1 MGALNKPHIS
11 IGKDAFDH
19 CQNIESVIIPNSVNT
34 IGNSAF
40 GSCVNL
46 TSVTIPN
53 SVTTVE
59 PGAFY
64 SCLNLA
70 TVYIPASVTKIDA
83 FEMCT
88 SLTEINVDN
97 DNTEYTSE
105 DGVLF
110 SKDKKTLVSYPVG
123 KTGESYSI
131 PSTVTK
137 IEESAFAYG
146 RLKTINIPESV
157 TSIGEDA
164 FMYSNTLQSVTIP
177 NSVATLGE
185 DAFMYCSALT
195 SVILSESITNIYRY
209 TFRGCSQLNF
219 NVFDNACYLGTNDN
233 PYYALIKVS
242 STDIT
247 SCESNSN
254 CKIISDCV
262 FLECHSLTS
271 LSIPESVTN
280 VCDNTFWGCENLQC
294 NEYDNGLYWGN
305 NENPF
310 VIFVKAKSTDI
321 TSCEINSGCNIIAK
335 EAFANCEE
343 LTSIT
348 IPDGVTCIC
357 KDAFIDCKG
366 LTTTIN
372 IPNGVTRIAEGTF
385 RNCNNL
391 KSIII
396 SNDIISIGK
405 YAFMGCSNIKIFCE
419 AESKPDEWADNWN
432 PNNRPVVW
440 GHDTNV
446 EVFFLNVS
454 SQNTKYGT
462 VEGSCAVPD
471 GSTTT
476 IVAKPAMGFSFS
488 KWSNGSTNATETI
501 TVTSDTTLVAEFVQ
515 TGFSIGCFVFT
526 SDTTVKMQSSNDYK
540 KWTEIVIP
548 DTIVYS
554 GKKYAVTSIGSRAF
568 EYCSNIT
575 TITIGNTVKD
585 IGDGAFVGCTNLTSI
600 TLPNGITKIGGS
612 LFSRCSSL
620 TSINIPDGVTDI
632 GNYAFSE
639 CNSLASINIPNKVT
653 NIGERAF
660 YQCTNLASITI
671 TESVT
676 NISDYAFLYCQ
687 ALKSLTIPN
696 SVTNIGKSAFFGC
709 SSLESINIP
718 NGITCIKDGT
728 FGNCSALTS
737 ITIPETVTSI
747 GYTAFEKC
755 VGLTSVTI
763 PNGVTSIDG
772 FAFNGCSGLKSV
784 TIGSSVKSIGSDAF
798 QGCNNL
804 TKAEFSSIESLCGIN
819 FTDVFSNPLLFSKHL
834 YINDKEVTTV
844 EIPNSVTS
852 IGNYTFNYCESLT
865 SVSIPNSVTSIGVRA
880 FDSCSGLTEITIPNS
895 VTSIGEKAFSWCTN
909 LKSVTIG
916 NSVTNIGKSAF
927 YNCKNVSVVIIPNSV
942 TKMDSYVFGDC
953 NKLAIYC
960 GAESKPEEWNEDWNS
975 SNRPVVWGFDTNL
988 SVFVVTLTVNNS
1000 GYGEVAG
1007 GGYVTDGSATI
1018 VASPYNGYRFVKWN
1032 NGLQTSTAT
1041 ITVTSD
1047 TTIMAEFANGE
1058 FSRNGLEYIVTGDST
1073 IELKAP
1079 FYYYGYR
1086 DLTMVRIPDTIMVDE
1101 RTYWVTSIGS
1111 GAFENSSN
1119 LQWIVI
1125 PKSVTSI
1132 GSALFPNS
1140 NKLTIFCEAES
1151 KPDGWSYNWNSNN
1164 RPVKWGFDTNSEI
1177 FNLTLTSNNKN
1188 YGSVKG
1194 GGLVEEG
1201 QNVITAT
1208 PADGYRF
1215 VRWSNGST
1223 NATETIT
1230 VTSDTSLV
1238 AEFAKIK
1245 YYDVTVKAD
1254 NSAHGTV
1261 AGGGNFAEGS
1271 EVTITAKPEAD
1282 YKFVRWSNGQ
1292 TNDTITI
1299 TVNSNISLV
1308 AEFAEKDLHYEITS
1322 DSTVAVVKSDEYIW
1336 RTKITIPETVEIDGK
1351 TYTVTAI
1358 GSLAFEKCNYLKTV
1372 EIPNTVTSIYT
1383 RAFQQCSNLESV
1395 TLSDH
1400 LTKIGQLTFAQCS
1413 TLTNIIIPISV
1424 DTVDARAFFQC
1435 SKITVYCE
1443 APSKPDG
1450 WNSLWDSFCH
1460 AVVWGYGAGPQN
1472 LQYEITSSSTVKVVR
1487 ASVYEMLT
1495 EIEIPET
1502 VEIDGTTYTVTAIDD
1517 AAFSYCNKL
1526 KSVVIPNTVTD
1537 IGNQA
1542 FSDCGNLTSV
1552 TLPNSITS
1560 IGRETFAN
1568 SGLTSIEI
1576 PRGVTSIG
1584 RYAFSKCHLTSVA
1597 IPTTATTIEYEAF
1610 GECADLQTVI
1620 IPNSVTSIAEYA
1632 FINCN
1637 NLTIYCEADTA
1648 PETWAYDWNFSQ
1660 CSVVWGYSI
1669 RKEWTV
1675 TLSAN
1680 NSSYGSVSGGG
1691 TVKDGATTTITAT
1704 PKEDYRFVKWSN
1716 GLTNATETITV
1727 TSDTTLVAEFAEDKM
1742 WTVTLLANIEQGT
1755 VGRISGSNLDGS
1767 IYTVFASP
1775 KTGYKFVKWSNGLT
1789 TDTISITLTSD
1800 TTLTAEFA
1808 EKVYAGTC
1816 GDDARWSYS
1825 VVSKTLTISGTGSID
1840 RYKTV
1845 DLFSTEVNRPWQEI
1859 AYQIETV
1866 VIGEGITNLGS
1877 HAFSYCNN
1885 LEEVNIS
1892 STCDSYGSMSFAN
1905 CPNLKKMVVAANS
1918 VYQANEYC
1926 FSNYETC
1933 TVCVPAGRVDYYKK
1947 DIIFGMFSNII
1958 GGYTVTIDD
1967 EIKNGTVE
1975 VESYIVPEGGTVTV
1989 TPIPDE
1995 GYSIAKII
2003 DVKFED
2009 ENGYYSYSVNTNGHE
2024 YWIEGV
2030 ISNIVVKVNFS
2041 REGDSESGFTY
2052 KIISGNNIEITG
2064 YKGTGGFVE
2073 IPSTVTDN
2081 GVEYTVTRIGESA
2094 FYNNVDIESITI
2106 PSTVTSIGSGAFAY
2120 LYLTSLTIPNSV
2132 TEIGEGAFYTIKN
2145 IVYKGNATGSPWE
2158 ALTVNGYIDGNCIFA
2173 DAEKTHLTA
2182 YITSRDSMETTINI
2196 PESVITIGENA
2207 FTNVWA
2213 KKIDGAY
2220 YWGNEENPY
2229 LILWHVGDYSIDSVI
2244 TSYEIK
2250 DGCKYIYYT
2259 AFANMEN
2266 LESVTIPNSVVSIGK
2281 LAFFGCDNLKSV
2293 NIPDGVVAIGEGAF
2307 SNCYG
2312 LSSITIPKSVTTID
2326 KYAFGDCDNLTIT
2339 CEVSSKPEGWDNEW
2353 NSPSSTVNW
2362 AEIDVAI
2369 TESAANAVNIYAY
2382 GNKIVVENATEEIR
2396 VYNAMG
2402 ALVGRTETTTITVNT
2417 SGVYIVKT
2425 GATVKRVVV
2434 N

>member
-1 MGALNKPHIS
+1 MKRFFTLLFAAMLAGQAWAYDFQSGDLYYNITSDSTVEVTYSYGGYGNYPTLTTVSIPEKVIYNEIEYSVTKIGDYALRNSTLLESVTISSSIANISWTAFEDCRTLREIIVDGENPAFASENGVLYNKNKTTLVRCPLAQKGSFTIPNSVTKIGDKAFADCKQLTVINIPNTVIDINQYAFQSCDGLKSITIPNSVRNIQMGAFQSSGLNSITIPSSVTYIS
-11 IGKDAFDH
+11 SYVFERCSSMLEVNVDNDNNKYSSEDGVLFNKNKTMLIYFPTAKTG
-19 CQNIESVIIPNSVNT
+19 SYIIPNSVTN
-34 IGNSAF
+34 IEFGAF
-40 GSCVNL
+40 GYCRGL

-53 SVTTVE
+53 TVT
-59 PGAFY
+59 
-64 SCLNLA
+64 
-70 TVYIPASVTKIDA
+70 YIGGYA
-83 FEMCT
+83 FEDCDN
-88 SLTEINVDN
+88 LTYI
-97 DNTEYTSE
+97 
-105 DGVLF
+105 
-110 SKDKKTLVSYPVG
+110 
-123 KTGESYSI
+123 I
-131 PSTVTK
+131 
-137 IEESAFAYG
+137 
-146 RLKTINIPESV
+146 IPESV
-157 TSIGEDA
+157 TEIKQDA
-164 FMYSNTLQSVTIP
+164 FRSCNTLRIFCEAESQPEGWDKNWNSDDRPVTWNIDLSLSMFNITLSTNNDKYGNVEGTGVTFEGYPVQIIAKPKDGYRFVKWSNGLTTSSFTLTATSDTNLVAEFADAHITHNGLHYVATSDSTVEVEQSDDYKNLTSVIIPDTIIVDDRVYSITSIDEYAFSYCHELKEVTIP
-177 NSVATLGE
+177 NSVKKIGE
-185 DAFMYCSALT
+185 LAFYYCEKL
-195 SVILSESITNIYRY
+195 
-209 TFRGCSQLNF
+209 
-219 NVFDNACYLGTNDN
+219 
-233 PYYALIKVS
+233 P
-242 STDIT
+242 
-247 SCESNSN
+247 
-254 CKIISDCV
+254 III
-262 FLECHSLTS
+262 
-271 LSIPESVTN
+271 IPNSVTN
-280 VCDNTFWGCENLQC
+280 I
-294 NEYDNGLYWGN
+294 GLYAFDRCDKMAIYCETESQPEGW
-305 NENPF
+305 NE
-310 VIFVKAKSTDI
+310 
-321 TSCEINSGCNIIAK
+321 
-335 EAFANCEE
+335 
-343 LTSIT
+343 
-348 IPDGVTCIC
+348 
-357 KDAFIDCKG
+357 
-366 LTTTIN
+366 
-372 IPNGVTRIAEGTF
+372 
-385 RNCNNL
+385 
-391 KSIII
+391 
-396 SNDIISIGK
+396 
-405 YAFMGCSNIKIFCE
+405 
-419 AESKPDEWADNWN
+419 NWN

-440 GHDTNV
+440 NFDTNLKI
-446 EVFFLNVS
+446 FNVVVNANYS
-454 SQNTKYGT
+454 YYGIVKGGGCVADGYSTKLIAQPYKGYRF
-462 VEGSCAVPD
+462 V
-471 GSTTT
+471 
-476 IVAKPAMGFSFS
+476 
-488 KWSNGSTNATETI
+488 KWSNGLTDDTVTITVSSDTTIEAEFADGRFIRNGLHFATTGRSTVELEYSYDYEDLTEVIIPDTLMADGRTYSVTSIGSEAFKNCSKLTSVTFSNTLTTIGNNAFENCTGLLSVKIPTSVTTIGDKAYYNCKGLQYIVIPNSVTNVGEVQFLYCDDLTIFCEAESKPEGWADAWNSARSPVIWGFDSNLGIYIVKVAANNKNYGSVGGSGAVVEDSVVTITATPADDYRFVRWSNGSANATETI
-501 TVTSDTTLVAEFVQ
+501 TVTSDTTLE
-515 TGFSIGCFVFT
+515 
-526 SDTTVKMQSSNDYK
+526 
-540 KWTEIVIP
+540 
-548 DTIVYS
+548 
-554 GKKYAVTSIGSRAF
+554 
-568 EYCSNIT
+568 
-575 TITIGNTVKD
+575 
-585 IGDGAFVGCTNLTSI
+585 
-600 TLPNGITKIGGS
+600 
-612 LFSRCSSL
+612 
-620 TSINIPDGVTDI
+620 
-632 GNYAFSE
+632 
-639 CNSLASINIPNKVT
+639 
-653 NIGERAF
+653 
-660 YQCTNLASITI
+660 
-671 TESVT
+671 
-676 NISDYAFLYCQ
+676 
-687 ALKSLTIPN
+687 
-696 SVTNIGKSAFFGC
+696 
-709 SSLESINIP
+709 
-718 NGITCIKDGT
+718 
-728 FGNCSALTS
+728 
-737 ITIPETVTSI
+737 
-747 GYTAFEKC
+747 
-755 VGLTSVTI
+755 
-763 PNGVTSIDG
+763 
-772 FAFNGCSGLKSV
+772 
-784 TIGSSVKSIGSDAF
+784 
-798 QGCNNL
+798 
-804 TKAEFSSIESLCGIN
+804 
-819 FTDVFSNPLLFSKHL
+819 
-834 YINDKEVTTV
+834 
-844 EIPNSVTS
+844 
-852 IGNYTFNYCESLT
+852 
-865 SVSIPNSVTSIGVRA
+865 
-880 FDSCSGLTEITIPNS
+880 
-895 VTSIGEKAFSWCTN
+895 
-909 LKSVTIG
+909 
-916 NSVTNIGKSAF
+916 
-927 YNCKNVSVVIIPNSV
+927 
-942 TKMDSYVFGDC
+942 
-953 NKLAIYC
+953 
-960 GAESKPEEWNEDWNS
+960 
-975 SNRPVVWGFDTNL
+975 
-988 SVFVVTLTVNNS
+988 
-1000 GYGEVAG
+1000 
-1007 GGYVTDGSATI
+1007 
-1018 VASPYNGYRFVKWN
+1018 
-1032 NGLQTSTAT
+1032 
-1041 ITVTSD
+1041 
-1047 TTIMAEFANGE
+1047 
-1058 FSRNGLEYIVTGDST
+1058 
-1073 IELKAP
+1073 
-1079 FYYYGYR
+1079 
-1086 DLTMVRIPDTIMVDE
+1086 
-1101 RTYWVTSIGS
+1101 
-1111 GAFENSSN
+1111 
-1119 LQWIVI
+1119 
-1125 PKSVTSI
+1125 
-1132 GSALFPNS
+1132 
-1140 NKLTIFCEAES
+1140 
-1151 KPDGWSYNWNSNN
+1151 
-1164 RPVKWGFDTNSEI
+1164 
-1177 FNLTLTSNNKN
+1177 
-1188 YGSVKG
+1188 
-1194 GGLVEEG
+1194 
-1201 QNVITAT
+1201 
-1208 PADGYRF
+1208 
-1215 VRWSNGST
+1215 
-1223 NATETIT
+1223 
-1230 VTSDTSLV
+1230 

-1271 EVTITAKPEAD
+1271 EVTISAKPEAD

-1727 TSDTTLVAEFAEDKM
+1727 TSDTTLVAEFAEDKY
-1742 WTVTLLANIEQGT
+1742 WTVTLSANIEH
-1755 VGRISGSNLDGS
+1755 GRVDKISGSNLDGS
-1767 IYTVFASP
+1767 IFTAYASP
-1775 KTGYKFVKWSNGLT
+1775 FPGYKFVKWSNGLT

-1816 GDDARWSYS
+1816 GDDARWSFNVS
-1825 VVSKTLTISGTGSID
+1825 SKTLTISGTGSID

-1845 DLFSTEVNRPWQEI
+1845 DLFSTEVNRPWQEV
-1859 AYQIETV
+1859 ADQIEKV

-1933 TVCVPAGRVDYYKK
+1933 TVYVPADRVDYYKK
-1947 DIIFGMFSNII
+1947 DIIFGMFSNIV

-1995 GYSIAKII
+1995 GYSIA
-2003 DVKFED
+2003 DVYFEG
-2009 ENGYYSYSVNTNGHE
+2009 EYGYDCYTINSNSHQF
-2024 YWIEGV
+2024 WIENV
-2030 ISNIVVKVNFS
+2030 RSNIVVKVEFS
-2041 REGDSESGFTY
+2041 REGDFEFGFNY
-2052 KIISGNNIEITG
+2052 KILSDNTIEISS
-2064 YKGTGGFVE
+2064 YKGTGGDVI
-2073 IPSTVTDN
+2073 IPSTVIDN
-2081 GVEYTVTRIGESA
+2081 GVEYTVTRIGDNA
-2094 FYNNVDIESITI
+2094 FSKNNSNIETI
-2106 PSTVTSIGSGAFAY
+2106 IIPNTVTSIGSGAFSN

-2132 TEIGEGAFYTIKN
+2132 TEIGEGAFWSIKN

-2182 YITSRDSMETTINI
+2182 YINPSDTIETTIYI

-2266 LESVTIPNSVVSIGK
+2266 LESVTIPNSVISIGK

-2369 TESAANAVNIYAY
+2369 TETAANAINIYAH

-2402 ALVGRTETTTITVNT
+2402 ALVGRTETTAITVNT

-2425 GATVKRVVV
+2425 GATVKRVMV
-2434 N
+2434 NE